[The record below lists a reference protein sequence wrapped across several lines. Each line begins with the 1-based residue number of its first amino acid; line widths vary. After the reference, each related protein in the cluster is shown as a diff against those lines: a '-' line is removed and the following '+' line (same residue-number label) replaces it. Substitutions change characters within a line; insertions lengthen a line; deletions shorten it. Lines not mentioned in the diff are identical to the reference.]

1 LLSNGKG
8 SFFLLVSVFLF
19 LSLWLSC
26 SLTFTFLPGL
36 LIILCFFTHL
46 LYYLLATFST
56 TFFLLRYGMQGCGSV
71 RRMEVRAGAG
81 LGWVGLGRDREV
93 WGGTA
98 EKGCVVMKANN
109 ARRYE

>member
-1 LLSNGKG
+1 VCHSFVVLLSNGKG

-71 RRMEVRAGAG
+71 RRMEGWAGAG
-81 LGWVGLGRDREV
+81 LGWVGSRSGGVGRN
-93 WGGTA
+93 GG
-98 EKGCVVMKANN
+98 KGVCCDEGK
-109 ARRYE
+109 